1 MSELLFGEFSIDPET
16 IPNPPRVQEGVPLVF
31 EIATSV
37 RGEIT
42 KEDTG
47 HTAWVDLEVRPVEQP
62 EARLY
67 PRLFITERFTGAAHK
82 SWKNFLL
89 TIGLDPKTARAQDV
103 VRLRFKGIAGKDR
116 KRDDDRPVLVKV
128 LGSAE

>member
-1 MSELLFGEFSIDPET
+1 M
-16 IPNPPRVQEGVPLVF
+16 F
-31 EIATSV
+31 EIAASV

-47 HTAWVDLEVRPVEQP
+47 HTAWVDLTVRPVEQP
-62 EARLY
+62 EAALY
-67 PRLFITERFTGAAHK
+67 PRLFITERFTGPAHK

-89 TIGLDPKTARAQDV
+89 TVGLDPKTARAQDV
-103 VRLRFKGIAGKDR
+103 IRLRFKGIAGKDR

-128 LGSAE
+128 LGSAN